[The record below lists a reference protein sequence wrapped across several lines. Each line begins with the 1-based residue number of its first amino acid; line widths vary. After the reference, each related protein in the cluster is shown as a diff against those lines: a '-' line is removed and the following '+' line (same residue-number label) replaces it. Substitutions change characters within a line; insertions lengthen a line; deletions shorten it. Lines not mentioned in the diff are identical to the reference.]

1 MPKLEAKLQ
10 GKGNRWIGLGV
21 YKSKQDSRKRE
32 IETRFQ
38 AGTTTKAQK
47 VETSPCLVLS
57 SDKCYQQTFC
67 LIWTVGKHLYPHIH
81 TAGQQ
86 ISIDGKQKQNREPK
100 MWGQITDSTTEAS
113 FLNICFS
120 CLIKCK
126 KENKIVPK
134 LYIKTGYCTC

>member
-67 LIWTVGKHLYPHIH
+67 LIWTVGKHLYSHIRS
-81 TAGQQ
+81 ASQQ
-86 ISIDGKQKQNREPK
+86 ISIDGNKNRTENPK
-100 MWGQITDSTTEAS
+100 CGG
-113 FLNICFS
+113 
-120 CLIKCK
+120 K
-126 KENKIVPK
+126 
-134 LYIKTGYCTC
+134 